1 MSAPGK
7 LRALAPASSA
17 LNEAGGAAFELKGT
31 VSSLTVLRLC
41 TIDSERIAAE
51 LAAHV
56 EPFPQIFRHA
66 PVVVDTSLVDGQ
78 AVPWIE
84 IAGILRK
91 LDLVPVG
98 AANVRGAEVEKAV
111 ACGFGILKLGSRMRT
126 LDTEPAAQ
134 SSPPVTSEI
143 AEEADG
149 DDFSIDE
156 EAPISSLPVETPTT
170 LPPATREAFMVTQ
183 PVRGGQVVYA
193 RGGDMV
199 ARAPV
204 NSGAQVIADGSIH
217 VWAPLRGRALAG
229 AQGRKDARIF
239 CLSLEAELLS
249 VAGEYV
255 MAEEI
260 PDELR
265 GRPVQVFL
273 DGERVRIAPL

>member
-7 LRALAPASSA
+7 LRALSPASRVLPSD
-17 LNEAGGAAFELKGT
+17 LGAAFELKGT

-41 TIDSERIAAE
+41 TIDAERIGAE
-51 LAAHV
+51 LATRVA
-56 EPFPQIFRHA
+56 PFPQIFLHA

-78 AVPWIE
+78 PVPWAE
-84 IAGILRK
+84 LADILRR
-91 LDLVPVG
+91 LELVPVG
-98 AANVRGAEVEKAV
+98 AANVRGEDMAKAV
-111 ACGFGILKLGSRMRT
+111 ASGFGILQLGSRLRGI
-126 LDTEPAAQ
+126 DTDAAR
-134 SSPPVTSEI
+134 SSPPADQPLTT
-143 AEEADG
+143 EADYNDD
-149 DDFSIDE
+149 DDFAIDV
-156 EAPISSLPVETPTT
+156 EAPISPLPVPTPA
-170 LPPATREAFMVTQ
+170 PSREPFVVSQ

-193 RGGDMV
+193 RGTDMV

-229 AQGRKDARIF
+229 AKGRKDARIF

-260 PDELR
+260 PDALR

-273 DGERVRIAPL
+273 DGERVRMAPL

>member
-7 LRALAPASSA
+7 LRALVPAPPVDD
-17 LNEAGGAAFELKGT
+17 GGAAFELKGT
-31 VSSLTVLRLC
+31 VSSLTVLRLR
-41 TIDSERIAAE
+41 TIDGERIAAE
-51 LAAHV
+51 LAARV
-56 EPFPQIFRHA
+56 APFPQIFLHA
-66 PVVVDTSLVDGQ
+66 PVVVDPSLLEGQ
-78 AVPWIE
+78 AVPWAD
-84 IAGILRK
+84 IAGILRR
-91 LDLVPVG
+91 LALVPVG
-98 AANVRGAEVEKAV
+98 AANVRAEDIANAV
-111 ACGFGILKLGSRMRT
+111 ASGFGILQLGSRLRALET
-126 LDTEPAAQ
+126 GAAQ
-134 SSPPVTSEI
+134 STPPVG
-143 AEEADG
+143 AAAG
-149 DDFSIDE
+149 DDHDDDGAADDFVDFDIDE
-156 EAPISSLPVETPTT
+156 EAPISSLPVT
-170 LPPATREAFMVTQ
+170 AAAREALVVSQ

-193 RGGDMV
+193 RGADMV

-260 PDELR
+260 PDGLR